1 MKKKIIFFHPY
12 SVYGG
17 ADLSISK
24 LIDSTPREFAID
36 FITLSKKPKIKFYT
50 KRKINIIK
58 IASKSTLSSI
68 FKLRKII
75 KKKSKFFNKIILL
88 SNQNFANIL
97 ALISSFN
104 IKNVKNISFER
115 NHISELYNSDNKKI
129 KIKNIIIKFLVK
141 ITYKFSDLIIGNS
154 KELCNDLEKF
164 IGRKVVNLYN
174 FYDYDSIKKK
184 SNTPLKKKIKFRN
197 NIIINVGRLVDQKN
211 QILLLKSF
219 NIVNRKNKNINLLI
233 IGDGKKFKEFRE
245 YIIHHNLEN
254 NVQILRNI
262 KNALPYIKKSDLY
275 VSTSKYEGFPNV
287 IIEATT
293 LDVPI
298 ISTKYKS
305 GLSEILLNGK
315 GGLLISKKN
324 PQIIAENIINYFSNK
339 KFLKKKMRLSKKN
352 LNRFNYK
359 FGVVKYQKIICNL

>member
-24 LIDSTPREFAID
+24 LIDSTPKDFSID
-36 FITLSKKPKIKFYT
+36 FITLSKKPKINFYT

-58 IASKSTLSSI
+58 IACKSTLFSI
-68 FKLRKII
+68 FKLRDII

-97 ALISSFN
+97 ALISSLN
-104 IKNVKNISFER
+104 VKNVKNISFER
-115 NHISELYNSDNKKI
+115 NHISELDNSDTKI
-129 KIKNIIIKFLVK
+129 SKLKNIIIKLLIK
-141 ITYKFSDLIIGNS
+141 ITYRYSDLIIGNS

-164 IGRKVVNLYN
+164 VGRKVVNLYN
-174 FYDYDSIKKK
+174 FYDYNFIKKK
-184 SNTPLKKKIKFRN
+184 AKSYLKKKIKFN
-197 NIIINVGRLVDQKN
+197 KNIIINVGRLVDQKN

-219 NIVNRKNKNINLLI
+219 KIVNRENKDINLLI
-233 IGDGKKFKEFRE
+233 IGDGKKFKKFRE
-245 YIIHHNLEN
+245 YIIHHNLDKN
-254 NVQILRNI
+254 IQILRNI

-287 IIEATT
+287 IIEATA
-293 LDVPI
+293 LEVPT

-315 GGLLISKKN
+315 GGLLISKKS
-324 PQIIAENIINYFSNK
+324 PQIIAKNIINHFSNK
-339 KFLKKKMRLSKKN
+339 KFLKKKMQVSKKN
-352 LNRFNYK
+352 LKRFNYK
-359 FGVVKYQKIICNL
+359 FGVEKYQKIIRNL